1 MIDFY
6 TAATPNGYKVS
17 IMLEECGLPYTP
29 HFIDMAA
36 QEQKTPEF
44 LAINPNGRIPAI
56 VDDGFPVFESGAIL
70 IWLAEKTG
78 KFLPSELKARSTV
91 IQWVMWQM
99 GGLGPMMGQLNVFKR
114 YFPEH
119 IPAAIE
125 RYERESYR
133 LFGVMDGRLAQ
144 SPYLGGDDYSIADI
158 ACWPWVRAYEWPG
171 LTLDGHPHLKAWAEK
186 IGERD
191 GVKRGVQVPPRGE
204 MTEEAKRQ
212 FVERARTI
220 LAYSRGPKA

>member
-1 MIDFY
+1 MIELY
-6 TAATPNGYKVS
+6 TAATPNGYKAS
-17 IMLEECGLPYTP
+17 IMLEECGLEYRP

-78 KFLPSELKARSTV
+78 KFLPSDQKARSTV
-91 IQWVMWQM
+91 VQWVMWQM

-114 YFPEH
+114 YFSEH

-125 RYERESYR
+125 RYEREVYR

-144 SPYLGGDDYSIADI
+144 SDYLGGDEYSIADI

-171 LTLDGHPHLKAWAEK
+171 LTLDNPPHLKAWAEK
-186 IGERD
+186 IGQRD
-191 GVKRGVQVPPRGE
+191 AVKRGVQVPPRPE
-204 MTEEAKRQ
+204 MTEEAKKQ

-220 LAYSRGPKA
+220 LA

>member
-1 MIDFY
+1 MIDLY

-17 IMLEECGLPYTP
+17 IMLEETGLPYTP
-29 HFIDMAA
+29 HFIEMAA
-36 QEQKTPEF
+36 QQQKTPEF

-70 IWLAEKTG
+70 IWLADKAG
-78 KFLPSELKARSTV
+78 MFIPADAKARSTV

-119 IPAAIE
+119 IPAAID

-133 LFGVMDGRLAQ
+133 LFGVMDGRLAE
-144 SPYLGGDDYSIADI
+144 SAHLGSDDYSIADI

-171 LTLDGHPHLKAWAEK
+171 LTLDGHPHLKAWADR
-186 IGERD
+186 IGEREA
-191 GVKRGVQVPPRGE
+191 VKRGVLVPPRGE
-204 MTEEAKRQ
+204 MTEEAQKA
-212 FVERARTI
+212 FVEKARTI
-220 LAYSRGPKA
+220 LA

>member
-17 IMLEECGLPYTP
+17 IMLEECGIEYTP
-29 HFIDMAA
+29 HFIDMPA
-36 QEQKTPEF
+36 QQQKSPEF

-78 KFLPSELKARSTV
+78 KFLPSDAKARSTV
-91 IQWVMWQM
+91 IQWLMWQM

-125 RYERESYR
+125 RYERETYR
-133 LFGVMDGRLAQ
+133 LFGVMEGRLERSA
-144 SPYLGGDDYSIADI
+144 YLGGDGYSIADI
-158 ACWPWVRAYEWPG
+158 ACWPWVQAHEWPG
-171 LTLDGHPHLKAWAEK
+171 LTLDGHPHLKAWAQK
-186 IGERD
+186 IGEREA
-191 GVKRGVQVPPRGE
+191 VKRAVQVPPRGD
-204 MTEEAKRQ
+204 MTGDAAKT

-220 LAYSRGPKA
+220 LA

>member
-36 QEQKTPEF
+36 QEQKSPEF

-70 IWLAEKTG
+70 IWLADKVG
-78 KFLPSELKARSTV
+78 KFLPTDPKARSTV

-119 IPAAIE
+119 IPAAID

-133 LFGVMDGRLAQ
+133 LFGVMESRLAQ
-144 SPYLGGDDYSIADI
+144 VPFLGGEDYSIADI

-171 LTLDGHPHLKAWAEK
+171 LTLDNHPHLKAWAEQ

-191 GVKRGVQVPPRGE
+191 AVKRGLQVPPRPE
-204 MTEEAKRQ
+204 MTEEAKRE
-212 FVERARTI
+212 FVERARQI
-220 LAYSRGPKA
+220 LA

>member
-6 TAATPNGYKVS
+6 TAATPNGYKVA
-17 IMLEECGLPYTP
+17 IMLEECGLDYTP
-29 HFIDMAA
+29 HFLDLSA
-36 QEQKTPEF
+36 QDQKQPDF

-78 KFLPSELKARSTV
+78 RFLPADPNGRSTV
-91 IQWVMWQM
+91 VQWVMWQM
-99 GGLGPMMGQLNVFKR
+99 SGLGPMMGQLNVFKR

-133 LFGVMDGRLAQ
+133 LFGVMDERLAHV
-144 SPYLGGDDYSIADI
+144 PYLAGAEYSIADI

-171 LTLDGHPHLKAWAEK
+171 LTLDNHPRLKAWAGR
-186 IGERD
+186 IGERAA
-191 GVKRGVQVPPRGE
+191 VKRGLQVPPRGE
-204 MTEEAKRQ
+204 MTEAAQ
-212 FVERARTI
+212 QAFVERARKI
-220 LAYSRGPKA
+220 LA

>member
-6 TAATPNGYKVS
+6 TAATPNGYKAA
-17 IMLEECGLPYTP
+17 IMLEECGLEYTP

-36 QEQKTPEF
+36 QEQKSPEF
-44 LAINPNGRIPAI
+44 LKINPNGRIPAI

-78 KFLPSELKARSTV
+78 KFLPADPKGRSTV
-91 IQWVMWQM
+91 IQWLMWQM

-144 SPYLGGDDYSIADI
+144 SEYLGGDDYSIADI

-171 LTLDGHPHLKAWAEK
+171 LTLDNHPHLKAWADK
-186 IGERD
+186 VGARAA
-191 GVKRGVQVPPRGE
+191 VQRGLQVPPRAE
-204 MTEEAKRQ
+204 MTEDAKRE
-212 FVERARTI
+212 FVERARQI
-220 LAYSRGPKA
+220 LA

>member
-6 TAATPNGYKVS
+6 TAATPNGYKVA

-56 VDDGFPVFESGAIL
+56 VDNGFPVFESGAIL
-70 IWLAEKTG
+70 IWLAEKAG
-78 KFLPSELKARSTV
+78 KFLPPNPKARSTV
-91 IQWVMWQM
+91 VQWVMWQM

-144 SPYLGGDDYSIADI
+144 SPYLGGEEYSIADI

-171 LTLDGHPHLKAWAEK
+171 LTLEGHPHLKAWTEKVAER
-186 IGERD
+186 EA
-191 GVKRGVQVPPRGE
+191 VKRGVQVPPRGE
-204 MTEEAKRQ
+204 MTEEAQRQ

-220 LAYSRGPKA
+220 LA

>member
-1 MIDFY
+1 MIELY

-17 IMLEECGLPYTP
+17 IMLEECGLEYTR

-36 QEQKTPEF
+36 QQQKAPEF
-44 LAINPNGRIPAI
+44 LAINPNGRVPAI
-56 VDDGFPVFESGAIL
+56 VDDGFPIFESGAIL

-78 KFLPSELKARSTV
+78 KFLPSETKARSTV

-119 IPAAIE
+119 VPAAIE

-133 LFGVMDGRLAQ
+133 LFGVMEGRLAQ
-144 SPYLGGDDYSIADI
+144 AAYLGGDDYSIADI

-171 LTLDGHPHLKAWAEK
+171 LTLDGHPLLKAWAER
-186 IGERD
+186 IGAREA
-191 GVKRGVQVPPRGE
+191 VQRGVQVPPRGE
-204 MTEEAKRQ
+204 MGEEAQRK

-220 LAYSRGPKA
+220 LA

>member
-6 TAATPNGYKVS
+6 TAATPNGYKVA
-17 IMLEECGLPYTP
+17 IMLEECGLEYTP

-36 QEQKTPEF
+36 QEQKSPEF
-44 LAINPNGRIPAI
+44 LKINPNGRIPAI

-78 KFLPSELKARSTV
+78 KFLPTDAKGRSTV

-119 IPAAIE
+119 IPAAID

-171 LTLDGHPHLKAWAEK
+171 LTLDNHPHLKAWADK
-186 IGERD
+186 VGERD
-191 GVKRGVQVPPRGE
+191 AVKRGVQVPPRPE
-204 MTEEAKRQ
+204 MTDEAKKE
-212 FVERARTI
+212 FVERARQI
-220 LAYSRGPKA
+220 LA

>member
-1 MIDFY
+1 M
-6 TAATPNGYKVS
+6 S
-17 IMLEECGLPYTP
+17 
-29 HFIDMAA
+29 A
-36 QEQKTPEF
+36 QEQKSPEF
-44 LAINPNGRIPAI
+44 LKINPNGRIPAI

-78 KFLPSELKARSTV
+78 KFLPADPKGRSTV
-91 IQWVMWQM
+91 IQWLMWQM

-119 IPAAIE
+119 IPAAID

-133 LFGVMDGRLAQ
+133 LFGVMDGRLAE
-144 SPYLGGDDYSIADI
+144 SPWLGGDDYSIADI

-171 LTLDGHPHLKAWAEK
+171 LTLDNHPHLKAWADK
-186 IGERD
+186 VGEREA
-191 GVKRGVQVPPRGE
+191 VQRGLQVPPRAE
-204 MTEEAKRQ
+204 MTDEAKRE

-220 LAYSRGPKA
+220 LA

>member
-1 MIDFY
+1 MIDLY

-17 IMLEECGLPYTP
+17 IMLEETGLEYTP

-56 VDDGFPVFESGAIL
+56 VDDGFAVFESGAIL
-70 IWLAEKTG
+70 IWLADKAA
-78 KFLPSELKARSTV
+78 KFLPTHAKARSTV

-133 LFGVMDGRLAQ
+133 LFGVMEGRLETSA
-144 SPYLGGDDYSIADI
+144 YLGGDDYSIADI

-171 LTLDGHPHLKAWAEK
+171 LTLDNHPRLKAWADK

-191 GVKRGVQVPPRGE
+191 AVKRGVLVPPRAE
-204 MTEEAKRQ
+204 MTDEAKQ
-212 FVERARTI
+212 KFVESARTI
-220 LAYSRGPKA
+220 LA